1 MKESVIYGKWKQQD
15 GQFNYL
21 NQQIQR
27 MHRHLIE
34 NLNQLVLSTNT
45 LKAIMTQKEI
55 MSEEEFEVAIKS
67 ELDKQEEFIKKQQE
81 ENATPQEQIQSPVG

>member
-34 NLNQLVLSTNT
+34 NLNQQRN
-45 LKAIMTQKEI
+45 
-55 MSEEEFEVAIKS
+55 
-67 ELDKQEEFIKKQQE
+67 
-81 ENATPQEQIQSPVG
+81 